1 MVNRTPFFS
10 QEKYYTEIAGKLKL
24 WGFYVCCVV
33 VVMAF
38 FLSFGVVFFRLQ
50 MCINNLEY
58 KGVLQNK
65 NRIIWKTESL
75 AEIEIRTQIQK

>member
-10 QEKYYTEIAGKLKL
+10 QEKYHTEIAGKLKL
-24 WGFYVCCVV
+24 WRFYVCCVV

-38 FLSFGVVFFRLQ
+38 FLIFGVVFFRLK

-65 NRIIWKTESL
+65 NRIIRKTESSGK
-75 AEIEIRTQIQK
+75 IEIRTQIQK